1 MSKKDKKYVY
11 LIQQLKNKKKKFR
24 KQNSCYACLIKNNQC
39 HFDHVG
45 LDTCVRKL
53 ILFIVIYSTDF
64 KNVLKTNKREKWNVV
79 LGITIHLTVV
89 ISIPIKKKLIRE
101 YRTYKVKMHAG
112 KMMRRKDKTFKRQ
125 NTKYEYMW
133 FFLLS

>member
-64 KNVLKTNKREKWNVV
+64 QNVLKTNKREKWNVV

-89 ISIPIKKKLIRE
+89 ISIPIKKNLFVNTIPIKSRCMQA
-101 YRTYKVKMHAG
+101 KWCAG
-112 KMMRRKDKTFKRQ
+112 KTKHFKDKIL
-125 NTKYEYMW
+125 NTNTCK
-133 FFLLS
+133 FLLS